1 MKRLSLLGALAVAL
15 WGCAL
20 GPNYRRPSTP
30 MAATFR
36 EQAKAE
42 ADSLADLPWWQVF
55 HDPTLS
61 ALISE
66 ALENNYDLKD
76 AAARLE
82 IAHANA
88 RIGTDQLWPAV
99 GVQAGASYQRIFSGI
114 SIPGLTSG
122 YFTYPQYQLLGTVS
136 WELDLWGRL
145 RRLRESAY
153 AQFFAAEENRRGV
166 IVALISALAQDYF
179 SLLALDLQVDS
190 TNRTVQ
196 SRQETL
202 LLFEARQAHGVGDNL
217 DTTAEKALVAEAR
230 ANLANLQRQ
239 IAQTENEISYLAG
252 RLPGPIPRSTNLR
265 HVASPAEPHAGLP
278 ATLLERRPDVRLAE
292 AQLVSANAQVGAA
305 LAQLFPT
312 VSFSFNGGLESST
325 LGSLFKAASGTFVT
339 SLVANFLAPVLN
351 GAQYLHQYD
360 GQKAAYQA
368 QLADYRRA
376 VLNAFV
382 EVSDALVAVKTYRE
396 QRAQLEVEVLNQ
408 TERVRLANLRF
419 RAGVASYLDVV
430 QAEQNLYAA
439 ELLLNQTIG
448 AQFASVAQL
457 YRALGGGWKIGDG
470 AQR

>member
-1 MKRLSLLGALAVAL
+1 
-15 WGCAL
+15 
-20 GPNYRRPSTP
+20 

-36 EQAKAE
+36 DQAKAE

-55 HDPTLS
+55 NDPALS

-66 ALENNYDLKD
+66 ALQNNYDLKD

-82 IAHANA
+82 VAHANA

-114 SIPGLTSG
+114 SIPGVTSG
-122 YFTYPQYQLLGTVS
+122 YFAYPQYQLLGTVS

-166 IVALISALAQDYF
+166 VVALISALAQDYF
-179 SLLALDLQVDS
+179 SLLALDLQVDA

-202 LLFEARQAHGVGDNL
+202 LLFQARLAHGVGDAL
-217 DTTAEKALVAEAR
+217 DTTSEQALIAEAK

-239 IAQTENEISYLAG
+239 IAQMENEISYLAG

-265 HVASPAEPHAGLP
+265 KVQSPAELHAGLP
-278 ATLLERRPDVRLAE
+278 ASLLERRPDVRQAE

-305 LAQLFPT
+305 LAKLFPT
-312 VSFSFNGGLESST
+312 VSFSFNGGVESST
-325 LGSLFKAASGTFVT
+325 LGTLFRGGTFAT
-339 SLVANFLAPVLN
+339 SLVGNFLAPVLN

-382 EVSDALVAVKTYRE
+382 EVSNALVAMKTYRE
-396 QRAQLEVEVLNQ
+396 QRAQLEVDVVNQ

-419 RAGVASYLDVV
+419 AAGVASYLDVV

-457 YRALGGGWKIGDG
+457 YRALGGGWKTGDG
-470 AQR
+470 TGHR